1 VVNDPNLFVDAAGVK
16 GRGLFAARPFAVGE
30 RVVPLGGAIR
40 TTAELQDDE
49 MALQI
54 GPERWLCSAGEHLD
68 DFANHS
74 CEPNVGFLNPDDHA
88 LYALRTIAVGE
99 EIVWDYSTSIDEPE
113 WDLKCHCGSAG
124 CRRMIRPWHA
134 LSTSERLRLL
144 PIAMGWLRDRP
155 DHECATA

>member
-1 VVNDPNLFVDAAGVK
+1 MVNNPNLFVAPAGAK
-16 GRGLFAARPFAVGE
+16 GRGLFAERPLTMGE
-30 RVVPLGGAIR
+30 RVVPLGGVIR

-54 GPERWLCSAGEHLD
+54 GRDRWLCSAGQHLD

-74 CEPNVGFLNPDDHA
+74 CEPNVGFLKSDDLA
-88 LYALRTIAVGE
+88 LFALRPIAAGE

-113 WDLKCHCGSAG
+113 WELTCHCGAAG
-124 CRRMIRPWHA
+124 CRQTIRPWHE
-134 LSTSERLRLL
+134 LSASERQRLQ

-155 DHECATA
+155 GHEFATA